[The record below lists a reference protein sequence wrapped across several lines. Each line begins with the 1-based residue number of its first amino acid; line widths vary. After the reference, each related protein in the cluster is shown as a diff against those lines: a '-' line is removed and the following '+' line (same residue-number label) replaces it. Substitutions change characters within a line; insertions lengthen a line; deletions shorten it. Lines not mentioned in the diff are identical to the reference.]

1 MLAVDRN
8 EIEWVELLLMYK
20 ADTNIPEPDSG
31 YSPLMLASYN
41 DHLEIAYYLLK
52 FGANLDYQVPK
63 VIYSVSAK

>member
-8 EIEWVELLLMYK
+8 EIEWAELLLMYK
-20 ADTNIPEPDSG
+20 ADANIPEPDSG
-31 YSPLMLASYN
+31 YSPLMLAAYN

-52 FGANLDYQVPK
+52 FGASLDYQVPK